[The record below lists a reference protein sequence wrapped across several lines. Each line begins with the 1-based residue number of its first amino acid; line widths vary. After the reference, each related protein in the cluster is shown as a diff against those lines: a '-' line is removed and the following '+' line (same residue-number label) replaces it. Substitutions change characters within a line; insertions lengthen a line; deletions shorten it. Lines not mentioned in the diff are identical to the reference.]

1 MQLWAGKKRRIT
13 ASSLAM
19 LLFFVLLAIL
29 MLFPLYALFL
39 ASLKPAT
46 ELFRYGLNVRLDVP
60 LMSLD
65 NYKTIFMGEGAAANY
80 FGWYKNSLI
89 ITLLFTLL
97 SLLLSSMVGYGLGMY
112 RFKGRALIF
121 TLVLVVMMIPVEII
135 LLPLYK
141 LTITLKLINTVWGV
155 ILPFVV
161 APLPIFFFRQFVLG
175 LPKDFMDAGR
185 MDGCSEYGIYF
196 RIMVPLMA
204 PAFGAIT
211 ILQAMNSWNNFLWP
225 LIVLRTTEQFT
236 LPIGL
241 ASFVTPL
248 GNNYEALI
256 SGAVMAILPI
266 LVLFLFFQRYF
277 IEGLT
282 VGGVKG

>member
-1 MQLWAGKKRRIT
+1 MPLREKSRFSW
-13 ASSLAM
+13 SSLCM
-19 LLFFVLLAIL
+19 LLLFIALAIL

-46 ELFRYGLNVRLDVP
+46 ELFRYGLNVRLDFH

-65 NYKTIFMGEGAAANY
+65 NFRSIFLGEGAAEPY
-80 FGWYKNSLI
+80 FLWYRNSLI
-89 ITLLFTLL
+89 ITSLFTLL

-112 RFKGRALIF
+112 SFRGRTLIF

-141 LTITLKLINTVWGV
+141 LTISLKMINTVWGV

-161 APLPIFFFRQFVLG
+161 APLPIFFFRQFALG

-185 MDGCSEYGIYF
+185 MDGCTEFGIF
-196 RIMVPLMA
+196 FKIMVPLMA

-225 LIVLRTTEQFT
+225 LIVLRTTEKFT

-256 SGAVMAILPI
+256 SGAVLAILPI

-277 IEGLT
+277 MEGLT

>member
-1 MQLWAGKKRRIT
+1 MQDNKKNKFSA
-13 ASSLAM
+13 ASILLL
-19 LLFFVLLAIL
+19 LLFLILAVF

-46 ELFRYGLNVRLDVP
+46 ELFRYGLNVRLDFN

-65 NYKTIFMGEGAAANY
+65 NYKSIFSGVGAAGNY
-80 FGWYKNSLI
+80 FAWYKNSAV
-89 ITLLFTLL
+89 ITTLFTLL

-112 RFKGRALIF
+112 RFKGRSLIF

-135 LLPLYK
+135 ILPLYK
-141 LTITLKLINTVWGV
+141 LTISLKLINTIWGV

-161 APLPIFFFRQFVLG
+161 APLPIFFFRQFALG
-175 LPKDFMDAGR
+175 LPRDFMDAGR
-185 MDGCSEYGIYF
+185 IDGCTEYGIFF

-241 ASFVTPL
+241 ASFVSPL
-248 GNNYEALI
+248 GNNYDALI
-256 SGAVMAILPI
+256 AGAVLAILPI
-266 LVLFLFFQRYF
+266 LLLFLFFQRFF

>member
-1 MQLWAGKKRRIT
+1 MKTKEKFKFT
-13 ASSLAM
+13 TST
-19 LLFFVLLAIL
+19 VLLLIVFIILAVL

-46 ELFRYGLNVRLDVP
+46 ELFRYGLNVRLDVH
-60 LMSLD
+60 LMNLD
-65 NYKTIFMGEGAAANY
+65 NYKSIFSGEGAAGHY
-80 FGWYKNSLI
+80 FTWYKNSLV
-89 ITLLFTLL
+89 ITVLFTLL
-97 SLLLSSMVGYGLGMY
+97 SLLFSSMVGYGLGMY
-112 RFKGRALIF
+112 AFKGRNLIF

-141 LTITLKLINTVWGV
+141 LTISLKLINTIWGV
-155 ILPFVV
+155 ILPFIV
-161 APLPIFFFRQFVLG
+161 APLPIFFFRQFALG

-185 MDGCSEYGIYF
+185 MDGCSEYGIF
-196 RIMVPLMA
+196 FKIMVPLMA

-241 ASFVTPL
+241 ASFVSPL

-256 SGAVMAILPI
+256 AGAVLAILPI
-266 LVLFLFFQRYF
+266 LLLFLFFQRF
-277 IEGLT
+277 FMEGLT

>member
-1 MQLWAGKKRRIT
+1 MMQDKKFKFSA
-13 ASSLAM
+13 ASLLLL
-19 LLFFVLLAIL
+19 LLFLILAVF

-46 ELFRYGLNVRLDVP
+46 ELFRYGLNVRLDFN
-60 LMSLD
+60 LMSLE
-65 NYKTIFMGEGAAANY
+65 NYKSIFSGVGAAGNY
-80 FGWYKNSLI
+80 FAWYKNSAV
-89 ITLLFTLL
+89 ITTLFTLL

-112 RFKGRALIF
+112 RFKGRSLIF

-135 LLPLYK
+135 ILPLYK
-141 LTITLKLINTVWGV
+141 LTISLKLINTIWGV

-161 APLPIFFFRQFVLG
+161 APLPIFFFRQFALG
-175 LPKDFMDAGR
+175 LPRDFMDAGR
-185 MDGCSEYGIYF
+185 IDGCTEYGIFF

-241 ASFVTPL
+241 ASFVSPL
-248 GNNYEALI
+248 GNNYDALI
-256 SGAVMAILPI
+256 AGAVLAILPI
-266 LVLFLFFQRYF
+266 LLLFLFFQRFF

>member
-1 MQLWAGKKRRIT
+1 
-13 ASSLAM
+13 M
-19 LLFFVLLAIL
+19 LLVILFVILAAL

-46 ELFRYGLNVRLDVP
+46 ELFRYGLNVRLDFD
-60 LMSLD
+60 LMSFT
-65 NYKTIFMGEGAAANY
+65 NYKSIFSGEGAAANY
-80 FGWYKNSLI
+80 FGWYKNSLLI
-89 ITLLFTLL
+89 SVLFTLL

-112 RFKGRALIF
+112 RFKGRNLIF

-141 LTITLKLINTVWGV
+141 LTISLKLINTIWGV

-161 APLPIFFFRQFVLG
+161 APLPIFFFRQFALG

-185 MDGCSEYGIYF
+185 IDGCSEYGIF
-196 RIMVPLMA
+196 FKIMVPLMA

-241 ASFVTPL
+241 ASFVSPL

-256 SGAVMAILPI
+256 AGAVLAILPI
-266 LVLFLFFQRYF
+266 LLVFLFFQRYF
-277 IEGLT
+277 MEGLT

>member
-1 MQLWAGKKRRIT
+1 MQDNKKFKFSV
-13 ASSLAM
+13 ASLLLL
-19 LLFFVLLAIL
+19 LLFLVLAVL

-46 ELFRYGLNVRLDVP
+46 ELFRYGLNVRLDFN

-65 NYKTIFMGEGAAANY
+65 NYKSIFSGEGAAGNY
-80 FGWYKNSLI
+80 FVWYKNSVV
-89 ITLLFTLL
+89 ITTLFTLL
-97 SLLLSSMVGYGLGMY
+97 SLLFSSMVGYGLGMY
-112 RFKGRALIF
+112 RFKGRSLIF

-135 LLPLYK
+135 ILPLYK
-141 LTITLKLINTVWGV
+141 LTISLKLINTIWGV

-161 APLPIFFFRQFVLG
+161 APLPIFFFRQFALG
-175 LPKDFMDAGR
+175 LPRDFMDAGR
-185 MDGCSEYGIYF
+185 IDGCTEYGIFF

-211 ILQAMNSWNNFLWP
+211 ILQSMNSWNNFLWP
-225 LIVLRTTEQFT
+225 LIVMRTTEQFT

-241 ASFVTPL
+241 ASFVSPL
-248 GNNYEALI
+248 GNNYDALI
-256 SGAVMAILPI
+256 AGAVLAILPI
-266 LVLFLFFQRYF
+266 LLLFLFFQRFF

>member
-1 MQLWAGKKRRIT
+1 METVQRKKFT
-13 ASSLAM
+13 AASWLLLVLFAILA
-19 LLFFVLLAIL
+19 VL

-39 ASLKPAT
+39 ASLKPAS
-46 ELFRYGLNVRLDVP
+46 ELFRYGLNVRLDFDV
-60 LMSLD
+60 MSLD
-65 NYKTIFMGEGAAANY
+65 NYRSIFTGKGEAGHY
-80 FGWYKNSLI
+80 FEWYSNSVI
-89 ITLLFTLL
+89 ITVLFTLL
-97 SLLLSSMVGYGLGMY
+97 SLLFSSMVGYGLGMY
-112 RFKGRALIF
+112 RFKGRNLIF
-121 TLVLVVMMIPVEII
+121 TLVLIVMMIPVEII

-141 LTITLKLINTVWGV
+141 LTVSLKLINTVWGI
-155 ILPFVV
+155 ILPFMV
-161 APLPIFFFRQFVLG
+161 APLPIFFFRQFALG

-185 MDGCSEYGIYF
+185 IDGCTEFGIFF

-204 PAFGAIT
+204 PAYGAIT

-225 LIVLRTTEQFT
+225 LIVLRTTDKFT

-248 GNNYEALI
+248 GSNYEALI
-256 SGAVMAILPI
+256 AGAVLAILPI
-266 LVLFLFFQRYF
+266 LILFLFFQRYF

>member
-1 MQLWAGKKRRIT
+1 METSQQKKSRSTSLW
-13 ASSLAM
+13 M
-19 LLFFVLLAIL
+19 LLLFAVLAVL

-39 ASLKPAT
+39 ASLKPAS
-46 ELFRYGLNVRLDVP
+46 ELFRYGLNVRLDFSV
-60 LMSLD
+60 MSLD
-65 NYKTIFMGEGAAANY
+65 NYRSIFSGKGEAGHY
-80 FGWYKNSLI
+80 FQWYSNSI
-89 ITLLFTLL
+89 VITTLFTLL

-112 RFKGRALIF
+112 RFKGRNLIF

-141 LTITLKLINTVWGV
+141 LTISLKLINSAWGV
-155 ILPFVV
+155 ILPFMV
-161 APLPIFFFRQFVLG
+161 APLPIFFFRQFALG

-185 MDGCSEYGIYF
+185 IDGCTEFGIFF

-204 PAFGAIT
+204 PAYGAIT

-225 LIVLRTTEQFT
+225 LIVLRTTDKFT

-248 GNNYEALI
+248 GSNYEALI
-256 SGAVMAILPI
+256 AGAVMAILPI

>member
-1 MQLWAGKKRRIT
+1 METAPRKKFT
-13 ASSLAM
+13 ASSL
-19 LLFFVLLAIL
+19 LLLVLFTILAVL

-39 ASLKPAT
+39 ASLKPAS
-46 ELFRYGLNVRLDVP
+46 ELFRYGLNVRLDFD

-65 NYKTIFMGEGAAANY
+65 NYRSIFAGKGEAGHY
-80 FGWYKNSLI
+80 FQWYSNSVI
-89 ITLLFTLL
+89 ITVLFTVL

-112 RFKGRALIF
+112 RFKGRSLIF

-141 LTITLKLINTVWGV
+141 LTVSLKLINSVWGI
-155 ILPFVV
+155 ILPFMV
-161 APLPIFFFRQFVLG
+161 APLPIFFFRQFALG

-185 MDGCSEYGIYF
+185 IDGCTEIGIFF

-204 PAFGAIT
+204 PAYGAIT

-225 LIVLRTTEQFT
+225 LIVLRTTDKFT

-248 GNNYEALI
+248 GSNYEALI
-256 SGAVMAILPI
+256 SGAVLAILPI